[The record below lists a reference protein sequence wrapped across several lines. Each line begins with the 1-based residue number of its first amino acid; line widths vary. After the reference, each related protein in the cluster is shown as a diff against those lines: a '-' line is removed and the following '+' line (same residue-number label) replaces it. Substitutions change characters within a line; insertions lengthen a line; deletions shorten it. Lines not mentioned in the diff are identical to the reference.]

1 MKKQNPLNNQQGF
14 TLVEIIAVLIILG
27 ILAAV
32 AVPRYI
38 GLEVSSKKIGLE
50 AAVAKLNLR
59 ECRVWAETKKSN
71 SGTATAV
78 MTSITHTDPD
88 SHLYLGADYTWVGTP
103 SGGSAVLDF
112 KGQTATVTRTAE
124 TAIKPA
130 VWTLVHSN

>member
-1 MKKQNPLNNQQGF
+1 MKQQNPLNNQQGF
-14 TLVEIIAVLIILG
+14 TLVEIVAVLIILG

-32 AVPRYI
+32 ALPRYI
-38 GLEVSSKKIGLE
+38 DSEVSSKKRALE

-59 ECRVWAETKKSN
+59 ECRAWAETTKLN

-103 SGGSAVLDF
+103 SDGRAGLDF
-112 KGQTATVTRTAE
+112 KGQTATVIRTAE

>member
-59 ECRVWAETKKSN
+59 ECRVWVETKKSN

-88 SHLYLGADYTWVGTP
+88 SHLYLGADYSWSGTP
-103 SGGSAVLDF
+103 NSGSGVLDF
-112 KGQTATVTRTAE
+112 KGQTATLSRTAE
-124 TAIKPA
+124 TDTKPG
-130 VWTLVHSN
+130 VWTLTHN

>member
-38 GLEVSSKKIGLE
+38 GLEVRSKKIGLE

-59 ECRVWAETKKSN
+59 ECRVWVETKKSN
-71 SGTATAV
+71 SSTATAV

-88 SHLYLGADYTWVGTP
+88 SHLYLGADYTWFGTP

-124 TAIKPA
+124 TATKPA